1 MFVFCVYIYKPPAG
15 VVAPKYPERTT
26 KKEIPPE
33 TMDEA
38 MDDDTKDPGPFQQR
52 NDPAAEP
59 EDAVAESMD
68 ETMDSNSLYRQA
80 TPPQETPF
88 FEGPTA
94 NAHAPAPTLTQRS
107 FTKTQKKNRMRERSR
122 KTRRAQTSNQ
132 EERGVGGT

>member
-1 MFVFCVYIYKPPAG
+1 MATEHHEHGIKHVTG
-15 VVAPKYPERTT
+15 NAPSG
-26 KKEIPPE
+26 I
-33 TMDEA
+33 MDEA
-38 MDDDTKDPGPFQQR
+38 MDDDTGDLGQFQQIISS
-52 NDPAAEP
+52 AAEP
-59 EDAVAESMD
+59 EYAVAESMD
-68 ETMDSNSLYRQA
+68 ETMDSDSLYRQA